1 MREFLYF
8 FFNYYLLMSDIEIKN
23 LEKLLDFD
31 NNNKK
36 YILDKFINNYFDK
49 YNNEYKDSYIDVSN
63 EIYKDTNILKWSE
76 NIPILDGS
84 KILLNNIIKNPINNK
99 ELLLKRQNSYFL
111 DYDDDSFDI
120 LKEYE
125 NDILWIYKLNEE
137 INNDNAINILFPTSI
152 FWKLINEYEYLLDSY
167 HIYRILFIP
176 LSALFYPLTAFFA
189 PYYYVKKYLKFD
201 ISVYSYFS
209 VIKNF
214 FSIFFQNTG
223 NFKYNIFKFIVFCLY
238 ILLYLYSIYQN
249 FEFSYMLYK
258 TKKVLHKKMQGVIN
272 FINESNK
279 IINYFNNNIGNVN
292 NLISCYVTS
301 DINYNIINITNTMTN
316 IYKFWKNK
324 NNIKDIIDNLL
335 ITIYTLDIINQISKT
350 KFNLNY
356 SFPQYNN
363 QITQIWNM
371 KNPLLSDMQI
381 SNPLS
386 LNKNIIITGPNAAGK
401 TTYVKSLLSNI
412 ILSQTIGLTYSN
424 KSLIKIYDCIY
435 SFMRINDELGSKSY
449 FEAEAELCAKMINK
463 SIDIQNLN
471 KSGIFFMDEPMH
483 STPPIEG
490 ISTAYAVCE
499 KIGTNTN
506 VDLLITTH
514 FFKLTTLEN
523 TYPYNFINLSVNAI
537 HNIDN
542 TFTFPYKI
550 KKGSSNQCIAIE
562 LLDKKNFPEDVINS
576 AKNIKKRICNNYLD

>member
-238 ILLYLYSIYQN
+238 IFLYLYSIYQN

-576 AKNIKKRICNNYLD
+576 AKNIKKIICNNYLD

>member
-63 EIYKDTNILKWSE
+63 EIYKDTNILKWSD

-99 ELLLKRQNSYFL
+99 ELLLKRQKSYFL

-137 INNDNAINILFPTSI
+137 IDNDNAINILFPTSI

-167 HIYRILFIP
+167 HIYRILFVP

-201 ISVYSYFS
+201 ISVYSYFY

-238 ILLYLYSIYQN
+238 IFLYLYSIYQN

-258 TKKVLHKKMQGVIN
+258 TKKILHKKMQGVIN

-279 IINYFNNNIGNVN
+279 IINYFNNNIANVN
-292 NLISCYVTS
+292 NIISCYVTS
-301 DINYNIINITNTMTN
+301 DINYNVINITNTMTN

-576 AKNIKKRICNNYLD
+576 AKNIKKIICNNYLD

>member
-49 YNNEYKDSYIDVSN
+49 YNNEYKNSYIDVSN

-84 KILLNNIIKNPINNK
+84 KILLNNIIKNPINDK
-99 ELLLKRQNSYFL
+99 ELLLKRQKSYFL

-137 INNDNAINILFPTSI
+137 IDNDNAINILFPTSI

-238 ILLYLYSIYQN
+238 IFLYLYSIYQN

-292 NLISCYVTS
+292 NIISCYVTT
-301 DINYNIINITNTMTN
+301 DINYNVINITNTMTN

-324 NNIKDIIDNLL
+324 NNIKNIIDNLL

-371 KNPLLSDMQI
+371 KNPLLSDIQV

-576 AKNIKKRICNNYLD
+576 AKNIKKIICNNYLD

>member
-99 ELLLKRQNSYFL
+99 ELLLKRQKSYFL

-167 HIYRILFIP
+167 HIYRILFVP

-238 ILLYLYSIYQN
+238 IFLYLYSIYQN

-258 TKKVLHKKMQGVIN
+258 TKKILHKKMQGVIN

-279 IINYFNNNIGNVN
+279 IINYFNNNIANVN
-292 NLISCYVTS
+292 NIISCYVTS
-301 DINYNIINITNTMTN
+301 DINYNVINITNTMTN

-576 AKNIKKRICNNYLD
+576 AKNIKKIICNNYLD

>member
-1 MREFLYF
+1 MREILCF

-49 YNNEYKDSYIDVSN
+49 YNNKYKDSYIDVSN
-63 EIYKDTNILKWSE
+63 EIYKDTNILKWSD

-137 INNDNAINILFPTSI
+137 IDNDNAINILFPTSI

-167 HIYRILFIP
+167 HIYRILFVP

-238 ILLYLYSIYQN
+238 IFLYLYSIYQN

-258 TKKVLHKKMQGVIN
+258 TKKILHKKMQGVIN

-279 IINYFNNNIGNVN
+279 IINYFNNNIANVN
-292 NLISCYVTS
+292 NIISCYVTS
-301 DINYNIINITNTMTN
+301 DINYNVINITNTMTN

-576 AKNIKKRICNNYLD
+576 AKNIKKIICNNYLD

>member
-1 MREFLYF
+1 MREILCF

-137 INNDNAINILFPTSI
+137 IDNDNAINILFPTSI

-167 HIYRILFIP
+167 HIYRILFVP

-238 ILLYLYSIYQN
+238 IFLYLYSIYQN

-258 TKKVLHKKMQGVIN
+258 TKKILHKKMQGVIN

-279 IINYFNNNIGNVN
+279 IINYFNNNIANVN
-292 NLISCYVTS
+292 NIISCYVTS
-301 DINYNIINITNTMTN
+301 DINYNVINITNTMTN

-412 ILSQTIGLTYSN
+412 ILSQTIGLTYSD

-576 AKNIKKRICNNYLD
+576 AKNIKKIICNNYLD

>member
-576 AKNIKKRICNNYLD
+576 AKNIKKIICNNYLD

>member
-63 EIYKDTNILKWSE
+63 EIYKDTNILKWSD

-99 ELLLKRQNSYFL
+99 ELLLKRQKSYFL

-137 INNDNAINILFPTSI
+137 IDNDNAINILFPTSI

-167 HIYRILFIP
+167 HIYRILFVP

-201 ISVYSYFS
+201 ISVYSYFY

-238 ILLYLYSIYQN
+238 IFLYLYSIYQN

-258 TKKVLHKKMQGVIN
+258 TKKILHKKMQGVIN

-279 IINYFNNNIGNVN
+279 IINYFNNNIANVN
-292 NLISCYVTS
+292 NIISCYVTS
-301 DINYNIINITNTMTN
+301 DINYNVINITNTMTN

-412 ILSQTIGLTYSN
+412 ILSQTIGLTYSD

-576 AKNIKKRICNNYLD
+576 AKNIKKIICNNYLD

>member
-99 ELLLKRQNSYFL
+99 ELLVKRQNSYFL

-238 ILLYLYSIYQN
+238 IFLYIYSIYQN

-279 IINYFNNNIGNVN
+279 IINYFNNNIDNVN

-324 NNIKDIIDNLL
+324 NNIKEIIDNLL

-499 KIGTNTN
+499 KIGTNSN

-537 HNIDN
+537 HNVDN
-542 TFTFPYKI
+542 SFTFPYKI

-576 AKNIKKRICNNYLD
+576 AKNIKKIICNNYLD

>member
-1 MREFLYF
+1 
-8 FFNYYLLMSDIEIKN
+8 MSENEIKN

-31 NNNKK
+31 INNKK
-36 YILDKFINNYFDK
+36 YILDKFINNYFDR
-49 YNNEYKDSYIDVSN
+49 YNNQYNNYYIDVSD
-63 EIYKDTNILKWSE
+63 EIYKDTNILKWSD

-99 ELLLKRQNSYFL
+99 ELLIKRQNAYFL

-125 NDILWIYKLNEE
+125 NDILWIYKLNDE
-137 INNDNAINILFPTSI
+137 INNDNAINILFPKSI
-152 FWKLINEYEYLLDSY
+152 FWNLINEYEYLLDSY

-176 LSALFYPLTAFFA
+176 LTALFYPLTAFFA
-189 PYYYVKKYLKFD
+189 PYFYVKKYLKFN
-201 ISVYSYFS
+201 ITINSYFS
-209 VIKNF
+209 VIKKF
-214 FSIFFQNTG
+214 ISIFFQNTG
-223 NFKYNIFKFIVFCLY
+223 SFKYNIFKFIVFCLY
-238 ILLYLYSIYQN
+238 VFLYLYSIYQN

-258 TKKVLHKKMQGVIN
+258 TKNVLHKKMQGVIN

-279 IINYFNNNIGNVN
+279 IINYFNENIGNVN
-292 NLISCYVTS
+292 TIISSYTTQDICY
-301 DINYNIINITNTMTN
+301 NNITITNTMTN
-316 IYKFWKNK
+316 IYKLWKNK
-324 NNIKDIIDNLL
+324 NDIKKNIDNLL

-350 KFNLNY
+350 KLTFDY
-356 SFPQYNN
+356 SFPLYNYN
-363 QITQIWNM
+363 TTKIWNM
-371 KNPLLSDMQI
+371 KNPLLSDTQV

-424 KSLIKIYDCIY
+424 KSLMKIYDCIY
-435 SFMRINDELGSKSY
+435 SFMRIDDELGTKSY

-490 ISTAYAVCE
+490 ISTAFAVCE
-499 KIGTNTN
+499 KIGTNPN
-506 VDLLITTH
+506 IDLLITTH
-514 FFKLTTLEN
+514 FFKLTTLEQ
-523 TYPYNFINLSVNAI
+523 TYPNNFINLSVNAI
-537 HNIDN
+537 HNMDN

-550 KKGSSNQCIAIE
+550 NKGSSRQCIAIE

-576 AKNIKKRICNNYLD
+576 AKNIKKIICNNYLD

>member
-1 MREFLYF
+1 
-8 FFNYYLLMSDIEIKN
+8 MSETEIKN

-31 NNNKK
+31 NNSKK
-36 YILDKFINNYFDK
+36 YILDKFINNYADK
-49 YNNEYKDSYIDVSN
+49 YNNQNKNNYIDITD

-76 NIPILDGS
+76 NIPMLDGS
-84 KILLNNIIKNPINNK
+84 KLLLNNIIKNPINNK
-99 ELLLKRQNSYFL
+99 ELLIKRQQSYFL

-120 LKEYE
+120 LKKYE

-137 INNDNAINILFPTSI
+137 INNDNAINILFPKSI
-152 FWKLINEYEYLLDSY
+152 FWKLINEYECLLDSY

-201 ISVYSYFS
+201 ITIYSYLS

-214 FSIFFQNTG
+214 FSIFFHNTG
-223 NFKYNIFKFIVFCLY
+223 NLKYNIFKFIIFCLY
-238 ILLYLYSIYQN
+238 IFLYLYSIYQN

-258 TKKVLHKKMQGVIN
+258 TKKNLHKKMQGVLN

-279 IINYFNNNIGNVN
+279 IINYFNYNIGNVN
-292 NLISCYVTS
+292 DLIRPYVTS
-301 DINYNIINITNTMTN
+301 DINYNKISITNTMTN
-316 IYKFWKNK
+316 IYKLWKNK
-324 NNIKDIIDNLL
+324 DTIKTNIDNLL
-335 ITIYTLDIINQISKT
+335 ITIYSLDILNQISKT
-350 KFNLNY
+350 KFYLNY

-363 QITQIWNM
+363 NITKIWNM
-371 KNPLLSDMQI
+371 KNPLLSDIQI

-401 TTYVKSLLSNI
+401 TTYVKSLLANI

-424 KSLIKIYDCIY
+424 KSQMKIYDCIY

-449 FEAEAELCAKMINK
+449 FEAEAELCATMIDK
-463 SIDIQNLN
+463 SIDIKISN
-471 KSGIFFMDEPMH
+471 KSGIFFMDEPMN

-490 ISTAYAVCE
+490 ISTAFAVCE
-499 KIGTNTN
+499 KIGTNPN
-506 VDLLITTH
+506 IDLLITTH
-514 FFKLTTLEN
+514 FFKLTTLEK
-523 TYPYNFINLSVNAI
+523 TYPTHFINLSVNAI
-537 HNIDN
+537 QNYDN
-542 TFTFPYKI
+542 SFTFPYKI
-550 KKGSSNQCIAIE
+550 KKGSSKQCIAIE

-576 AKNIKKRICNNYLD
+576 AKNIKKIICNNYLD

>member
-63 EIYKDTNILKWSE
+63 EIYKDTNILKWSD

-99 ELLLKRQNSYFL
+99 ELLLKRQKSYFL

-167 HIYRILFIP
+167 HIYRILFVP

-238 ILLYLYSIYQN
+238 IFLYLYSIYQN

-258 TKKVLHKKMQGVIN
+258 TKKILHKKMQGVIN

-279 IINYFNNNIGNVN
+279 IINYFNNNIANVN
-292 NLISCYVTS
+292 NIISCYVTS
-301 DINYNIINITNTMTN
+301 DINYNVINITNTMTN

-576 AKNIKKRICNNYLD
+576 AKNIKKIICNNYLD

>member
-1 MREFLYF
+1 
-8 FFNYYLLMSDIEIKN
+8 MSDIEIKN

-137 INNDNAINILFPTSI
+137 NDNDNAINILFPTSI
-152 FWKLINEYEYLLDSY
+152 FWKLINEYECLLDSY

-176 LSALFYPLTAFFA
+176 LSALFYPLTAFLA

-214 FSIFFQNTG
+214 FSIFFKNTG
-223 NFKYNIFKFIVFCLY
+223 NFKYNIFKFIVLCLY
-238 ILLYLYSIYQN
+238 IFLYLYSIYQN

-292 NLISCYVTS
+292 NIISCYVTS
-301 DINYNIINITNTMTN
+301 DINYNVINITNTMTN

-324 NNIKDIIDNLL
+324 NNIKTIIDNLL

-514 FFKLTTLEN
+514 FFKLTTLEK
-523 TYPYNFINLSVNAI
+523 TYPDNFINLSVNAI
-537 HNIDN
+537 HNLDN

-576 AKNIKKRICNNYLD
+576 AKNIKKIICNNYLD

>member
-1 MREFLYF
+1 
-8 FFNYYLLMSDIEIKN
+8 MSETEIKN

-31 NNNKK
+31 NNSKK
-36 YILDKFINNYFDK
+36 YILDKFINNYADK
-49 YNNEYKDSYIDVSN
+49 YNNENKNNYIDISD

-76 NIPILDGS
+76 NIPMLDGS
-84 KILLNNIIKNPINNK
+84 KLLLNNIIKNPINNK
-99 ELLLKRQNSYFL
+99 ELLIKRQQSYFL

-137 INNDNAINILFPTSI
+137 INNDNAINILFPQSI

-189 PYYYVKKYLKFD
+189 PYYYVKKYLKFN
-201 ISVYSYFS
+201 ITVSSYLS

-214 FSIFFQNTG
+214 FSIFFHNTG
-223 NFKYNIFKFIVFCLY
+223 NFKYNIFKFIIFCLY
-238 ILLYLYSIYQN
+238 IFLYLYSIYQN

-258 TKKVLHKKMQGVIN
+258 TKKVLHKKMQGVLN
-272 FINESNK
+272 FVNESNK
-279 IINYFNNNIGNVN
+279 IINYFNYNIGNVN
-292 NLISCYVTS
+292 DIISPYVTF
-301 DINYNIINITNTMTN
+301 DINYNKISITNTMTN
-316 IYKFWKNK
+316 IYKLWKNK
-324 NNIKDIIDNLL
+324 NYIKTNIDNLL
-335 ITIYTLDIINQISKT
+335 ITIYCLDIINQISKT
-350 KFNLNY
+350 KFYLNY

-363 QITQIWNM
+363 NITKIWNM
-371 KNPLLSDMQI
+371 KNPLLSDVQI

-401 TTYVKSLLSNI
+401 TTYVKSVLSNI
-412 ILSQTIGLTYSN
+412 ILSQTIGLTYSY
-424 KSLIKIYDCIY
+424 KAQMKIYDCIY
-435 SFMRINDELGSKSY
+435 SFMRINDELGTKSY

-463 SIDIQNLN
+463 SIDIQNSN

-490 ISTAYAVCE
+490 ISTAFAVCE
-499 KIGTNTN
+499 KIGTNSN
-506 VDLLITTH
+506 IDLLITTH
-514 FFKLTTLEN
+514 FFKLTTLEKI
-523 TYPYNFINLSVNAI
+523 YPNYFINLSVNAI
-537 HNIDN
+537 QNYDN

-550 KKGSSNQCIAIE
+550 KKGSSKQCIAIE

-576 AKNIKKRICNNYLD
+576 AINIKKIICNNYLD

>member
-1 MREFLYF
+1 
-8 FFNYYLLMSDIEIKN
+8 MSETEIKN

-31 NNNKK
+31 NNSKK
-36 YILDKFINNYFDK
+36 YILDKFINNYADK
-49 YNNEYKDSYIDVSN
+49 YNNENKNNYIDISD

-76 NIPILDGS
+76 NIPMLDGS
-84 KILLNNIIKNPINNK
+84 KLLLNNIIKNPINNK
-99 ELLLKRQNSYFL
+99 ELLIKRQQSYFL

-137 INNDNAINILFPTSI
+137 INNDNAINILFPQSI

-201 ISVYSYFS
+201 ITVSSYLS

-214 FSIFFQNTG
+214 FSIFFHNTG
-223 NFKYNIFKFIVFCLY
+223 NFKYNIFKFIIFCLY
-238 ILLYLYSIYQN
+238 IFLYLYSIYQN

-258 TKKVLHKKMQGVIN
+258 TKKVLHKKMQGVLN
-272 FINESNK
+272 FVNESNK
-279 IINYFNNNIGNVN
+279 IINYFNYNIGNVN
-292 NLISCYVTS
+292 DIISPYVTS
-301 DINYNIINITNTMTN
+301 DINYNKITITNTMTN
-316 IYKFWKNK
+316 IYKLWKNK
-324 NNIKDIIDNLL
+324 NNIKTNIDNLL
-335 ITIYTLDIINQISKT
+335 ITVYSLDIINQISKT
-350 KFNLNY
+350 KFYLNY

-363 QITQIWNM
+363 NITKIWNM
-371 KNPLLSDMQI
+371 KNPLLSDVQI

-412 ILSQTIGLTYSN
+412 ILSQTIGLTYSY
-424 KSLIKIYDCIY
+424 KAQMKIYDCIY
-435 SFMRINDELGSKSY
+435 SFMRINDELGTKSY

-463 SIDIQNLN
+463 SIDIQNSN

-490 ISTAYAVCE
+490 ISTAFAVCE
-499 KIGTNTN
+499 KIGTNSN
-506 VDLLITTH
+506 IDLLITTH
-514 FFKLTTLEN
+514 FFKLTSLEK
-523 TYPYNFINLSVNAI
+523 TYPNHFINLSVNAI
-537 HNIDN
+537 QNYDN

-550 KKGSSNQCIAIE
+550 KKGSSKQCIAIE

-576 AKNIKKRICNNYLD
+576 AKNIKKIICNNYLD

>member
-1 MREFLYF
+1 
-8 FFNYYLLMSDIEIKN
+8 MSDIEIKN

-49 YNNEYKDSYIDVSN
+49 YNNEYKNSYIDVSN

-84 KILLNNIIKNPINNK
+84 KILLNNIIKNPINDK
-99 ELLLKRQNSYFL
+99 ELLLKRQKSYFL

-137 INNDNAINILFPTSI
+137 IDNDNAINILFPTSI

-238 ILLYLYSIYQN
+238 IFLYLYSIYQN

-292 NLISCYVTS
+292 NIISCYVTT
-301 DINYNIINITNTMTN
+301 DINYNVINITNTMTN

-324 NNIKDIIDNLL
+324 NNIKNIIDNLL

-371 KNPLLSDMQI
+371 KNPLLSDIQV

-576 AKNIKKRICNNYLD
+576 AKNIKKIICNNYLD

>member
-1 MREFLYF
+1 
-8 FFNYYLLMSDIEIKN
+8 MSDIEIKN

-63 EIYKDTNILKWSE
+63 EIYKDTNILKWSD

-99 ELLLKRQNSYFL
+99 ELLLKRQKSYFL

-167 HIYRILFIP
+167 HIYRILFVP

-238 ILLYLYSIYQN
+238 IFLYLYSIYQN

-258 TKKVLHKKMQGVIN
+258 TKKILHKKMQGVIN

-279 IINYFNNNIGNVN
+279 IINYFNNNIANVN
-292 NLISCYVTS
+292 NIISCYVTS
-301 DINYNIINITNTMTN
+301 DINYNVINITNTMTN

-576 AKNIKKRICNNYLD
+576 AKNIKKIICNNYLD

>member
-1 MREFLYF
+1 MREILCF

-137 INNDNAINILFPTSI
+137 IDNDNAINILFPTSI

-167 HIYRILFIP
+167 HIYRILFVP

-238 ILLYLYSIYQN
+238 IFLYLYSIYQN

-258 TKKVLHKKMQGVIN
+258 TKKILHKKMQGVIN

-279 IINYFNNNIGNVN
+279 IINYFNNNIANVN
-292 NLISCYVTS
+292 NIISCYVTS
-301 DINYNIINITNTMTN
+301 DINYNVINITNTMTN

-576 AKNIKKRICNNYLD
+576 AKNIKKIICNNYLD

>member
-1 MREFLYF
+1 MG
-8 FFNYYLLMSDIEIKN
+8 DIEIKN

-36 YILDKFINNYFDK
+36 YILEKFINNYSSK
-49 YNNEYKDSYIDVSN
+49 YYDEYKDNFIDISN
-63 EIYKDTNILKWSE
+63 EIYKDTNILNWSD

-99 ELLLKRQNSYFL
+99 ELLLKRQGSYFL
-111 DYDDDSFDI
+111 DYDDDSFEI

-137 INNDNAINILFPTSI
+137 IGKDNAINILFPKSI
-152 FWKLINEYEYLLDSY
+152 FWKLINDYEYLLDSY

-176 LSALFYPLTAFFA
+176 LTALFYPLTAFLA

-201 ISVYSYFS
+201 ITIYSYLS
-209 VIKNF
+209 IIKNF

-223 NFKYNIFKFIVFCLY
+223 KFKYNIFKFIVFFLY
-238 ILLYLYSIYQN
+238 IFLYLYSIYQN

-279 IINYFNNNIGNVN
+279 IINYFNNNIANVN
-292 NLISCYVTS
+292 TLINSFATN
-301 DINYNIINITNTMTN
+301 DINYKPIVITNTMTN
-316 IYKFWKNK
+316 IHKLWKNK
-324 NNIKDIIDNLL
+324 NNIKTNIDNLL
-335 ITIYTLDIINQISKT
+335 ITIYTLDILNQISKV
-350 KFNLNY
+350 KFNLDY
-356 SFPQYNN
+356 SFPLYNN
-363 QITQIWNM
+363 DTTKLWDM
-371 KNPLLSDMQI
+371 KNPLLSNTQI

-386 LNKNIIITGPNAAGK
+386 LTKNIIITGPNAAGK

-412 ILSQTIGLTYSN
+412 ILSQTIGITYSI
-424 KSLIKIYDCIY
+424 KSSIKIYDCIY

-463 SIDIQNLN
+463 SIDIVNLN
-471 KSGIFFMDEPMH
+471 KKGIFFMDEPMH

-490 ISTAYAVCE
+490 ISTAFAVCE
-499 KIGTNTN
+499 KIGTNPN
-506 VDLLITTH
+506 IDLLITTH
-514 FFKLTTLEN
+514 FFKLTTLEEI
-523 TYPYNFINLSVNAI
+523 YPDNFINLSVNAI
-537 HNIDN
+537 HNIDK

-550 KKGSSNQCIAIE
+550 KKGSSKQCIAIE

-576 AKNIKKRICNNYLD
+576 AKNIKKIICNNYLD

>member
-1 MREFLYF
+1 MREILCF

-137 INNDNAINILFPTSI
+137 IDNDNAINILFPTSI

-238 ILLYLYSIYQN
+238 IFLYLYSIYQN

-258 TKKVLHKKMQGVIN
+258 TKKILHKKMQGVIN

-279 IINYFNNNIGNVN
+279 IINYFNNNIANVN
-292 NLISCYVTS
+292 NIISCYVTS
-301 DINYNIINITNTMTN
+301 DINYNVINITNTMTN

-576 AKNIKKRICNNYLD
+576 AKNIKKIICNNYLD

>member
-137 INNDNAINILFPTSI
+137 IDNDNAINILFPTSI

-167 HIYRILFIP
+167 HIYRILFVP

-238 ILLYLYSIYQN
+238 IFLYLYSIYQN

-258 TKKVLHKKMQGVIN
+258 TKKILHKKMQGVIN

-279 IINYFNNNIGNVN
+279 IINYFNNNIANVN
-292 NLISCYVTS
+292 NIISCYVTS
-301 DINYNIINITNTMTN
+301 DINYNVINITNTMTN

-576 AKNIKKRICNNYLD
+576 AKNIKKIICNNYLD